1 VGHVLP
7 IAGDLRPHGKGV
19 MVWSDG
25 AKYCGEWKL
34 GKTCGLGHELYGDA
48 SVYLGQFQNDL
59 VIYFFFGFGFD

>member
-1 VGHVLP
+1 
-7 IAGDLRPHGKGV
+7 

-59 VIYFFFGFGFD
+59 VIFFFLGLALTDGAKHCGEWRSGR